1 MSGPTRKRG
10 RGKGTMR
17 RAPRAGTADNPRRV
31 HVLPK
36 DALKAGETYEGCALP
51 VRTASWLSVLN
62 AKRSIAARGQAE
74 KDDSTWI
81 PHHSG
86 ESKCLVPT
94 GAGRR
99 RSLLQRVARC
109 VSDSEA
115 EKISPG
121 NGRSYFGR
129 R

>member
-1 MSGPTRKRG
+1 MGG
-10 RGKGTMR
+10 GT
-17 RAPRAGTADNPRRV
+17 APRAAISWRSIRAG
-31 HVLPK
+31 
-36 DALKAGETYEGCALP
+36 LKRCAFP
-51 VRTASWLSVLN
+51 TRTASWLSVLN
-62 AKRSIAARGQAE
+62 AKRSIGARGQAE

-81 PHHSG
+81 RHHSA
-86 ESKCLVPT
+86 ESKRLIPT
-94 GAGRR
+94 DAGRR

-129 R
+129 SLSAQKTS